1 VQAYRS
7 YPRMNLKQ
15 FLRNAMNP
23 YLLRKLWSLVERS
36 HSTDL
41 LSLDDSSLVS
51 WLIERLEG
59 HRPVDPAET
68 DRLHH
73 YIRSK
78 LTLIRD
84 LAQSR

>member
-1 VQAYRS
+1 
-7 YPRMNLKQ
+7 MNLKQ

-23 YLLRKLWSLVERS
+23 HLLRNLWSLVERS

-41 LSLDDSSLVS
+41 LGLDDSSLVS
-51 WLIERLEG
+51 WLVEHLDG
-59 HRPVDPAET
+59 YRPVDPAET

-73 YIRSK
+73 YIHSK